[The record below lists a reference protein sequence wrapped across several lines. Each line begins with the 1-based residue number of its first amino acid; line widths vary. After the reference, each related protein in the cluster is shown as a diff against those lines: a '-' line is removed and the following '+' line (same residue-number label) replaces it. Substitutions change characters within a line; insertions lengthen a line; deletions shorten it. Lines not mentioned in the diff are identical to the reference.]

1 MTFSA
6 GISFLPRISK
16 KPALKQTG
24 LAAVLFVD
32 TRFLRHKGGTILSYK
47 QHWND
52 SPQETLCGPSMFLW
66 KLCARTACRELCSKL
81 VRPSSCS
88 FHSNSF
94 SRTLPKSNAHEWRI
108 ACLHRT
114 AIRTTN
120 LVAPCRASL
129 RLSALLFIGL
139 ICQ

>member
-52 SPQETLCGPSMFLW
+52 SPQETLCG
-66 KLCARTACRELCSKL
+66 LCFEFITFNVAVEIVCAHRLQTAVQQTSEAVVVLFPFESF
-81 VRPSSCS
+81 PTHSSQIKCT
-88 FHSNSF
+88 
-94 SRTLPKSNAHEWRI
+94 RMED
-108 ACLHRT
+108 C
-114 AIRTTN
+114 
-120 LVAPCRASL
+120 
-129 RLSALLFIGL
+129 LSA
-139 ICQ
+139 